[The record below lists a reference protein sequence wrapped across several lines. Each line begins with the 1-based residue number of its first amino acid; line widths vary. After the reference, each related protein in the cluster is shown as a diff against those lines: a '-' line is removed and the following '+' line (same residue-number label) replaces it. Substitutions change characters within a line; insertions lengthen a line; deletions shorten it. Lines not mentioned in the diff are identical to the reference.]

1 MAEDMIGTKF
11 GHLTIIE
18 QLSPDNQRR
27 RRWLCKCDCGGEIIM
42 NGSQFRKKYPDHC
55 GCQKKVMRSDLT
67 GQKIGKLE
75 ILGPSDKRGPRGKR
89 TVPLWECRCEC
100 GEICYKAT
108 DTLTNPDE
116 SMCAKC
122 ADKVHTEKARANAGY
137 VDGTQLSKIRDM
149 TPSAANTSGVRGV
162 YYESKFDRWRAQI
175 IFQKKRYYLGTFKK
189 KEDAIKAR
197 QVAED
202 ELFAPF
208 LESHEALQAVG
219 SQDNRK

>member
-1 MAEDMIGTKF
+1 
-11 GHLTIIE
+11 
-18 QLSPDNQRR
+18 
-27 RRWLCKCDCGGEIIM
+27 
-42 NGSQFRKKYPDHC
+42 
-55 GCQKKVMRSDLT
+55 
-67 GQKIGKLE
+67 
-75 ILGPSDKRGPRGKR
+75 
-89 TVPLWECRCEC
+89 
-100 GEICYKAT
+100 
-108 DTLTNPDE
+108 
-116 SMCAKC
+116 MCAKC

-137 VDGTQLSKIRDM
+137 VDGTQLPKIRDM

>member
-1 MAEDMIGTKF
+1 MAEDWTGKTI
-11 GHLTIIE
+11 GHLTVIQKLPSDE
-18 QLSPDNQRR
+18 WRRQR
-27 RRWLCKCDCGGEIIM
+27 WTCQCDCGGEVILNTTQLRRGI
-42 NGSQFRKKYPDHC
+42 PDHC
-55 GCQKKVMRSDLT
+55 GCQKKVMRSNLT
-67 GQKIGKLE
+67 GQQIGKLTV
-75 ILGPSDKRGPRGKR
+75 LGPSDKRAPRGKR

-189 KEDAIKAR
+189 REDAIKAR
-197 QVAED
+197 QAAED

-208 LESHEALQAVG
+208 LEAYEAEAYQ
-219 SQDNRK
+219 K

>member
-1 MAEDMIGTKF
+1 MQEVKAED
-11 GHLTIIE
+11 
-18 QLSPDNQRR
+18 LSTMEVTPAG
-27 RRWLCKCDCGGEIIM
+27 KI
-42 NGSQFRKKYPDHC
+42 
-55 GCQKKVMRSDLT
+55 QKNVMRSDLA
-67 GQKIGKLE
+67 GKKIGKLTV
-75 ILGPSDKRGPRGKR
+75 LGPSDKRGPRGKR

-208 LESHEALQAVG
+208 MESCEALQAVG